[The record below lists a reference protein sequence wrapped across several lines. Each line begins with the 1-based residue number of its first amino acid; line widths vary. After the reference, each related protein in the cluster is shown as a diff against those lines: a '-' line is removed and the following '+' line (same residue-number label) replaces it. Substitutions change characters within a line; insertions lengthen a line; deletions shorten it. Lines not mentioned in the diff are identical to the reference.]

1 MAPRKASTTGKGAL
15 EGFKAVNSIPP
26 AVRSSWAT
34 KALSQFLE
42 SEDNLVACEYE
53 TDKAAISKQASLT
66 KAAKG
71 EAFAGRVK
79 VHRRGNTIYL
89 ERL

>member
-1 MAPRKASTTGKGAL
+1 MAPRKASATGKGAL
-15 EGFKAVNSIPP
+15 EGFKAVEAIPP

-34 KALSQFLE
+34 KALAQFLE
-42 SEDNLVACEYE
+42 SEDNIVACEYE

-66 KAAKG
+66 KAAKSD
-71 EAFAGRVK
+71 AFAGRVQ
-79 VHRRGNTIYL
+79 VHSRGNTIYI